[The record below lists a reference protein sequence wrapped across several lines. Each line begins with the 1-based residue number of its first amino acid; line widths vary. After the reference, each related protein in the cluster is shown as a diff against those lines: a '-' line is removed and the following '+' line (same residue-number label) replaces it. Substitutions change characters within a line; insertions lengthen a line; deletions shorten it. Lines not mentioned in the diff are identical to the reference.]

1 MLDWPA
7 EDGEIGVRTLVKST
21 EGGGLA
27 VGTITL
33 IEEDTFGIYA
43 KLLLKYF
50 LSEGVMCRH
59 SLLVASQDSDPKKM
73 VKLYIRLSFCI
84 FNVSIMAPLFRK
96 VSELPAPVQ
105 SESSSERSG
114 ANTQEDKMMIAW
126 RYQNMRTVQSSP
138 TGSHFGHYFDLTK
151 NMPQD
156 VLDQIDISYWS
167 SGRQTDAAGK
177 YSCHTDTAGKYS
189 CQTDAAGKYSC
200 HTDTAG
206 KYSCQ
211 TDAAGKYS
219 CHTDKAGKY
228 SCQTD
233 AAGKYSC
240 QTDAA
245 GKYSCHTDTAGKYS
259 CQTDTAGFCN
269 PAYRDL
275 LTTIQLKISLGQF
288 QVSDTPEKRNILRV
302 AIHSLG
308 SPLWCADQQRSD
320 LTLFLYCLRSLMRS
334 SLAVC
339 AVTVPSHI
347 FQARYSFV
355 FTGGLTAH
363 LLSRGSQFTG
373 ILRFQDPC
381 TIKRC
386 EHLCDVS
393 VRLESFAGSDRET
406 NPVLKDYHGFFH
418 INKLSAI
425 NTLASHV
432 PESLDLAFKL
442 RRKKFLIEKL
452 HLPPELQESTQR
464 EQDDILTTPSSGS
477 CGGGGRRN
485 LDF

>member
-1 MLDWPA
+1 MNRSA
-7 EDGEIGVRTLVKST
+7 SVMTSQVTSFQKKVKSKVPSIPGSKLSIHNAQLLISSGVPSLDYII
-21 EGGGLA
+21 GGGLA

-73 VKLYIRLSFCI
+73 V
-84 FNVSIMAPLFRK
+84 
-96 VSELPAPVQ
+96 SELPALVQ

-167 SGRQTDAAGK
+167 SGRQTDAAG
-177 YSCHTDTAGKYS
+177 
-189 CQTDAAGKYSC
+189 
-200 HTDTAG
+200 
-206 KYSCQ
+206 
-211 TDAAGKYS
+211 
-219 CHTDKAGKY
+219 
-228 SCQTD
+228 
-233 AAGKYSC
+233 
-240 QTDAA
+240 
-245 GKYSCHTDTAGKYS
+245 
-259 CQTDTAGFCN
+259 FCN

-275 LTTIQLKISLGQF
+275 LTAIQLKISLGQF

-308 SPLWCADQQRSD
+308 SPLWWDNQQRSD
-320 LTLFLYCLRSLMRS
+320 LTLFLYCLRSLIRS

-339 AVTVPSHI
+339 V
-347 FQARYSFV
+347 
-355 FTGGLTAH
+355 
-363 LLSRGSQFTG
+363 
-373 ILRFQDPC
+373 DPC

>member
-1 MLDWPA
+1 
-7 EDGEIGVRTLVKST
+7 
-21 EGGGLA
+21 
-27 VGTITL
+27 
-33 IEEDTFGIYA
+33 
-43 KLLLKYF
+43 
-50 LSEGVMCRH
+50 
-59 SLLVASQDSDPKKM
+59 
-73 VKLYIRLSFCI
+73 
-84 FNVSIMAPLFRK
+84 MAPLFRK

-177 YSCHTDTAGKYS
+177 YSC
-189 CQTDAAGKYSC
+189 Q
-200 HTDTAG
+200 
-206 KYSCQ
+206 
-211 TDAAGKYS
+211 
-219 CHTDKAGKY
+219 
-228 SCQTD
+228 
-233 AAGKYSC
+233 
-240 QTDAA
+240 
-245 GKYSCHTDTAGKYS
+245 TDTAGKYS
-259 CQTDTAGFCN
+259 CQTDTGKYSCQTDTGKYSCQTDAAGFCN

-275 LTTIQLKISLGQF
+275 LTAIQLKISLGQF

-339 AVTVPSHI
+339 IVTVPSHI

-363 LLSRGSQFTG
+363 PLSRGSQFTG

-452 HLPPELQESTQR
+452 HLPHRTSGVYTARTGRYSDHTIFWELWRRGPQES
-464 EQDDILTTPSSGS
+464 
-477 CGGGGRRN
+477 
-485 LDF
+485 

>member
-1 MLDWPA
+1 MA
-7 EDGEIGVRTLVKST
+7 SQVISFQKKVKSKVPSLPGSKLSIHNAQLLISSGVPSLDYII
-21 EGGGLA
+21 GGGLA

-33 IEEDTFGIYA
+33 IEEDTFGNYA

-50 LSEGVMCRH
+50 LAEGVMCRH
-59 SLLVASQDSDPKKM
+59 SLLVASQDSDPEKM
-73 VKLYIRLSFCI
+73 
-84 FNVSIMAPLFRK
+84 

-105 SESSSERSG
+105 SELSSGHSG

-138 TGSHFGHYFDLTK
+138 TGSHFGHYYDLTK
-151 NMPQD
+151 SMPQD
-156 VLDQIDISYWS
+156 VLDQLDISYWNS
-167 SGRQTDAAGK
+167 SHQTDA
-177 YSCHTDTAGKYS
+177 
-189 CQTDAAGKYSC
+189 
-200 HTDTAG
+200 
-206 KYSCQ
+206 
-211 TDAAGKYS
+211 
-219 CHTDKAGKY
+219 
-228 SCQTD
+228 
-233 AAGKYSC
+233 
-240 QTDAA
+240 
-245 GKYSCHTDTAGKYS
+245 
-259 CQTDTAGFCN
+259 AGFCN
-269 PAYRDL
+269 PAYTDL
-275 LTTIQLKISLGQF
+275 LTAIQHKISLGQF

-308 SPLWCADQQRSD
+308 SPLWRANQQRSD
-320 LTLFLYCLRSLMRS
+320 LTLFLYCLRSLLRS

-339 AVTVPSHI
+339 VVTVPSHL

-355 FTGGLTAH
+355 FTWGRQPFFFSLTAH
-363 LLSRGSQFTG
+363 PLSPGSQFTG
-373 ILRFQDPC
+373 ILPFQDPC

-418 INKLSAI
+418 INKLPAI

-452 HLPPELQESTQR
+452 HLPPELQESTER

>member
-1 MLDWPA
+1 M
-7 EDGEIGVRTLVKST
+7 T
-21 EGGGLA
+21 
-27 VGTITL
+27 
-33 IEEDTFGIYA
+33 
-43 KLLLKYF
+43 
-50 LSEGVMCRH
+50 
-59 SLLVASQDSDPKKM
+59 
-73 VKLYIRLSFCI
+73 
-84 FNVSIMAPLFRK
+84 PLFRK

-105 SESSSERSG
+105 SELSSGHSG

-138 TGSHFGHYFDLTK
+138 TGSHFGHYYDLTK
-151 NMPQD
+151 SMPQD
-156 VLDQIDISYWS
+156 VLDQLDISYWNS
-167 SGRQTDAAGK
+167 SHQTDAAGK
-177 YSCHTDTAGKYS
+177 YSCQTDAAGKYSCQTDTAGKYS

-200 HTDTAG
+200 QTDVAGKYSYQTDAAGKYSYQTDAASKYSCQTDAAG

-219 CHTDKAGKY
+219 CQTDASGKYSCQTDVAGKYSYQTDAAGKYSCQTDAAGKYSCQTDVAGKY

-245 GKYSCHTDTAGKYS
+245 GKYSC
-259 CQTDTAGFCN
+259 QTDTAGFCN
-269 PAYRDL
+269 PAYTDL
-275 LTTIQLKISLGQF
+275 LTAIQHKISLGQF

-308 SPLWCADQQRSD
+308 SPLWRANQQRSD
-320 LTLFLYCLRSLMRS
+320 LTLFLYCLRSLLRS

-339 AVTVPSHI
+339 VVTVPSHL

-355 FTGGLTAH
+355 FIWGLTAH
-363 LLSRGSQFTG
+363 PLSPGSQFTG
-373 ILRFQDPC
+373 ILPFQDPC

-418 INKLSAI
+418 INKLPAI

-442 RRKKFLIEKL
+442 RRKKFLIEV
-452 HLPPELQESTQR
+452 
-464 EQDDILTTPSSGS
+464 
-477 CGGGGRRN
+477 GRM
-485 LDF
+485 L